1 MHEMALAE
9 GVVDLVAEEAKRQG
23 FTEIKAIVL
32 EIGMLSHVAPEAML
46 FCFDAVSRDT
56 IAEGAKLVIER
67 VPGAG
72 WCLDCAKTVPLSE
85 RFGACPECGRHH
97 VQMTAGD
104 EMKVRELEVT

>member
-56 IAEGAKLVIER
+56 IAEGAKLVIKR

>member
-9 GVVDLVAEEAKRQG
+9 GVVDLVAEEARRQG
-23 FTEIKAIVL
+23 FTHIKAIVL

-56 IAEGAKLVIER
+56 IAEGATLIIER
-67 VPGAG
+67 VAGAG
-72 WCLDCAKTVPLSE
+72 WCLDCAKTVPLKE

>member
-9 GVVDLVAEEAKRQG
+9 GVVDLVSEEAKRQG